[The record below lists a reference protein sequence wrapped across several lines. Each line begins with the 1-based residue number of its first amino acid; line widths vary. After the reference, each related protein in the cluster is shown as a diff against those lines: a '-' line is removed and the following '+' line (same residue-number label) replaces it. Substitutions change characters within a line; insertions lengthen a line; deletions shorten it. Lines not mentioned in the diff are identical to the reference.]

1 MPQTPI
7 DEQTYR
13 PLPGW
18 PFVALLPG
26 TLIADMHLDMNGR
39 RRYPLARVLL
49 IVSILWNAPAHSGEP
64 GATQRANEASGNQQI
79 VDQLTRIRQQ
89 HLVPAIAAAVV
100 TREGKI
106 TVGAVGLRKRGSTIP
121 VTLRDRWHLGSE
133 TKAMTA
139 TLIARLVEQQLLR
152 WESTTAEIFPDTSA
166 KFHPHMREVTVLQ
179 LLCHRAGLP
188 ANLALNQYRGA
199 DATAERRRAVVQELA
214 KPPLTKPGSTYAYSN
229 LGYLIAGAMVEKVTS
244 QSWQTK
250 IVDEVFAPLKMQ
262 DVGFGGVGTPGKLD
276 QPWGHTAA
284 GDPVGANGPS
294 VDNPPVM
301 GPAGRVHSTIQDWA
315 RFVQDHLRGAAG
327 DVALL
332 NKDSYP
338 NLHTPPLGG
347 NYALGWLVLQRRWGG
362 GTVLHHAGSNTMNYA
377 NLWVAPRR
385 GFAVLICVNQ
395 GGDAAFR
402 ATDAVASALIDLHNR
417 GKLR

>member
-1 MPQTPI
+1 MCI
-7 DEQTYR
+7 
-13 PLPGW
+13 
-18 PFVALLPG
+18 
-26 TLIADMHLDMNGR
+26 
-39 RRYPLARVLL
+39 
-49 IVSILWNAPAHSGEP
+49 
-64 GATQRANEASGNQQI
+64 
-79 VDQLTRIRQQ
+79 
-89 HLVPAIAAAVV
+89 
-100 TREGKI
+100 
-106 TVGAVGLRKRGSTIP
+106 
-121 VTLRDRWHLGSE
+121 RDR
-133 TKAMTA
+133 
-139 TLIARLVEQQLLR
+139 
-152 WESTTAEIFPDTSA
+152 
-166 KFHPHMREVTVLQ
+166 
-179 LLCHRAGLP
+179 
-188 ANLALNQYRGA
+188 
-199 DATAERRRAVVQELA
+199 
-214 KPPLTKPGSTYAYSN
+214 
-229 LGYLIAGAMVEKVTS
+229 
-244 QSWQTK
+244 

-338 NLHTPPLGG
+338 KLHTPPLGG

>member
-1 MPQTPI
+1 MN
-7 DEQTYR
+7 
-13 PLPGW
+13 
-18 PFVALLPG
+18 
-26 TLIADMHLDMNGR
+26 LDRNNGR
-39 RRYPLARVLL
+39 QYPFTNCMLAMA
-49 IVSILWNAPAHSGEP
+49 LWWGTFAPCAEP
-64 GATQRANEASGNQQI
+64 DATPSAGGGLGNQQI
-79 VDQLTRIRQQ
+79 AEQLTRIRQQ
-89 HLVPAIAAAVV
+89 HSVPAIAAAVV
-100 TREGKI
+100 TRQGKV
-106 TVGAVGLRKRGSTIP
+106 TVGAVGLRKRGTKIP
-121 VTLRDRWHLGSE
+121 VTLHDHWHLGSE

-139 TLIARLVEQQLLR
+139 TLIARLVEQHRLR
-152 WESTTAEIFPDTSA
+152 WDSTIADVFPDASVN
-166 KFHPHMREVTVLQ
+166 FHPDMREATVLQ
-179 LLCHRAGLP
+179 LLCHRSGLP
-188 ANLALNQYRGA
+188 ANLTLNQYRGA

-214 KPPLTKPGSTYAYSN
+214 KPPLTKPGSAYAYSN
-229 LGYLIAGAMVEKVTS
+229 LGYLIAGAMVEKVTG
-244 QSWQTK
+244 QSWQKK

-284 GDPVGANGPS
+284 GDPVGGNGPS

-332 NKDSYP
+332 NKESYP
-338 NLHTPPLGG
+338 HLHTPPLGG

>member
-1 MPQTPI
+1 M
-7 DEQTYR
+7 
-13 PLPGW
+13 
-18 PFVALLPG
+18 
-26 TLIADMHLDMNGR
+26 
-39 RRYPLARVLL
+39 
-49 IVSILWNAPAHSGEP
+49 
-64 GATQRANEASGNQQI
+64 
-79 VDQLTRIRQQ
+79 
-89 HLVPAIAAAVV
+89 
-100 TREGKI
+100 
-106 TVGAVGLRKRGSTIP
+106 
-121 VTLRDRWHLGSE
+121 
-133 TKAMTA
+133 
-139 TLIARLVEQQLLR
+139 
-152 WESTTAEIFPDTSA
+152 
-166 KFHPHMREVTVLQ
+166 
-179 LLCHRAGLP
+179 
-188 ANLALNQYRGA
+188 
-199 DATAERRRAVVQELA
+199 
-214 KPPLTKPGSTYAYSN
+214 
-229 LGYLIAGAMVEKVTS
+229 
-244 QSWQTK
+244 
-250 IVDEVFAPLKMQ
+250 
-262 DVGFGGVGTPGKLD
+262 
-276 QPWGHTAA
+276 
-284 GDPVGANGPS
+284 
-294 VDNPPVM
+294 DNPPVM